1 MTLCHFTTASTC
13 TVGGTCISES
23 ILSVHTCIH
32 VLVKTTHARKFMFI
46 STESMAD
53 KCTVIHN
60 VHFVSFVTIV
70 DCSIAGYTSTTW
82 AQVMLVVYVLVSF
95 VLCLQYFTC
104 CYNCL
109 CIKSSTLFVCRSTL
123 FHFTIAIAG

>member
-1 MTLCHFTTASTC
+1 
-13 TVGGTCISES
+13 
-23 ILSVHTCIH
+23 
-32 VLVKTTHARKFMFI
+32 MFI

>member
-1 MTLCHFTTASTC
+1 
-13 TVGGTCISES
+13 
-23 ILSVHTCIH
+23 
-32 VLVKTTHARKFMFI
+32 MFI

-82 AQVMLVVYVLVSF
+82 AQVMLVVYMCMSWLALCSVCSTLHVVTIVCVSN
-95 VLCLQYFTC
+95 QAP
-104 CYNCL
+104 CL
-109 CIKSSTLFVCRSTL
+109 CVCLLCSISLLLLLVKWFLR
-123 FHFTIAIAG
+123 